1 MKTCCISLNGAIAK
15 TDYSHRASWVKMR
28 MHQEGEEWDLQPKPE
43 TLKDYDRV
51 IIYMGMEWKG
61 VLNLF
66 GGNESPL
73 LEYAR
78 KLKDIDPNKVAWLDL
93 HPDNVDQGILELEV
107 YEQLE
112 RRIPEEDWSHIKK
125 FNQIMVQPR
134 FKNLV
139 VGDSHAISQYR
150 PGWNVNRNDFKTL
163 HGALKDGLSSFL
175 LSARPERLCLYFG
188 NIDIRHHLN
197 RQVNTVGS
205 TIELATRYVEQ
216 VEALLNT
223 HDQLEEVEI
232 VWPLFLES
240 EDRKLPKSGFY
251 KGEPFS
257 GTVQERSEIRKLF
270 CDTLVALTVDNPKIK
285 MYQWPI
291 TWLETFTPGDNST
304 MLLDQEYMERPRSVH
319 LAWKYSRFMRG
330 EE

>member
-28 MHQEGEEWDLQPKPE
+28 MHQEGQEWDLQPKPE
-43 TLKDYDRV
+43 TLKDYDHI

-78 KLKDIDPNKVAWLDL
+78 QLKHIDPGKVAWLDL
-93 HPDNVDQGILELEV
+93 HPSNVDQGILEMEV
-107 YEQLE
+107 YEQLD

-125 FNQIMVQPR
+125 INTHRVQPR

-139 VGDSHAISQYR
+139 IGDSHAISQYR

-175 LSARPERLCLYFG
+175 VSARPERLCLYFG
-188 NIDIRHHLN
+188 NIDIRHHLR
-197 RQVNTVGS
+197 RQVNPEGS
-205 TIELATRYVEQ
+205 ARQLAKEYIEQAKLLLQSED
-216 VEALLNT
+216 AL
-223 HDQLEEVEI
+223 QEIEI
-232 VWPLFLES
+232 VYPLFVEG
-240 EDRKLPKSGFY
+240 EERKLPKSGFY
-251 KGEPFS
+251 KGTAFYGS
-257 GTVQERSEIRKLF
+257 AYERSQIRKVF
-270 CDTLVALTVDNPKIK
+270 CDSMEEFAADEPKIK
-285 MYQWPI
+285 FYLWPI
-291 TWLETFTPGDNST
+291 EWLRDDA
-304 MLLDQEYMERPRSVH
+304 MLLDEEYMERPRSVH

-330 EE
+330 EK